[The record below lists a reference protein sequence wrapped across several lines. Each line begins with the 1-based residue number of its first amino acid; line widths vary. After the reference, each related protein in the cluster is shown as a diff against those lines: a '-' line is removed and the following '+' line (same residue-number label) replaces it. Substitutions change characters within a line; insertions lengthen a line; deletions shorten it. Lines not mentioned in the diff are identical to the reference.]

1 MSCKD
6 IERLIIDS
14 SDKDLS
20 LEELDVLEQHMA
32 FCTNCSRFREN
43 LEKIR
48 VSIKTIPQPTPSPDL
63 VEKTRAKCQAEL
75 RTKTADN
82 AGICLKTHAEPIPK
96 YALPVLF
103 SLILL
108 TAFII
113 APMLKNIK
121 LDQSLTF
128 PTIVVLTLLI
138 QNAAMLFFSPILIRK
153 YRWKKRVF
161 RGTPMNANAS

>member
-20 LEELDVLEQHMA
+20 LEELDVLEQHVA
-32 FCTNCSRFREN
+32 FCTNCARFREN

-48 VSIKTIPQPTPSPDL
+48 ASIKTIPQPIPSPDL
-63 VEKTRAKCQAEL
+63 VEKTRARCQVEL
-75 RTKTADN
+75 RTKTAAD
-82 AGICLKTHAEPIPK
+82 AGISPKTHAEPIPK
-96 YALPVLF
+96 YALPALF

-121 LDQSLTF
+121 LDQPLTF
-128 PTIVVLTLLI
+128 PTVAVLTLLI

-153 YRWKKRVF
+153 YRWKKRGF